1 MFSNLVLIE
10 NKLRLDDICAVFLFF
25 FSFTLTI
32 VLNCMV
38 RLKRAKIMGKARG
51 S

>member
-1 MFSNLVLIE
+1 MFSNLVLKI
-10 NKLRLDDICAVFLFF
+10 NYVWMISVLSFSSF

-32 VLNCMV
+32 MLNCMV